1 MTVAHRG
8 PAMSSPSLEGIQLW
22 ANARPLS
29 ALSLWELD
37 GIPCEDKGL
46 GWAKVWLQKLRKV
59 EEKTREKLDVMTLPA
74 SFALVFVR

>member
-1 MTVAHRG
+1 M
-8 PAMSSPSLEGIQLW
+8 
-22 ANARPLS
+22 
-29 ALSLWELD
+29 D

-46 GWAKVWLQKLRKV
+46 GWAKVRLQKPRKV

>member
-1 MTVAHRG
+1 M
-8 PAMSSPSLEGIQLW
+8 
-22 ANARPLS
+22 
-29 ALSLWELD
+29 D

-46 GWAKVWLQKLRKV
+46 GWAKVRLQNPRKV

>member
-1 MTVAHRG
+1 
-8 PAMSSPSLEGIQLW
+8 MSSPSLEGIQLW
-22 ANARPLS
+22 VNVRPLS
-29 ALSLWELD
+29 ALSPWELD

-46 GWAKVWLQKLRKV
+46 GWAKVRLQNPRKV